1 MKIYPSCIKIF
12 VDRLRSAWFRKVCQA
27 FMCILLGYGGL
38 ITRSSAQVVVYEDF
52 VPPMEAIYMKERF
65 FLCADTYGGFYV
77 GL

>member
-1 MKIYPSCIKIF
+1 
-12 VDRLRSAWFRKVCQA
+12 
-27 FMCILLGYGGL
+27 MCILLGYGGL